1 MQKVA
6 AEEDDVPTA
15 QIVQLLLPELAEY
28 VPALQFEQMIEN
40 SD

>member
-6 AEEDDVPTA
+6 AEKDDVPTA
-15 QIVQLLLPELAEY
+15 QRVQLLLPEVAEY
-28 VPALQFEQMIEN
+28 VPALQFEQIIEN